1 MSANMKIK
9 KKGKKEAKNIND
21 AVFKDAVDDFDKFED
36 FFTTNLKNIII
47 GSIVAVVV
55 LIVGYLIFIEVQE
68 SKKEAAIALNEAKS
82 IEELNSAI
90 KKYPNSAADKTA
102 QLNLATIYFKD
113 GKFEEALKVYQSI
126 ARTASPGDIKS
137 RANLNIAYTLE
148 SLNKAPEAAEK
159 FATIG
164 VNNSFPEY
172 IRNEA
177 NYSAA
182 RIFIAC
188 KKNARAKDALKL
200 IKSNNPGD
208 FWASQALRLKQRLN
222 ADDPIPK
229 AEKPKTSDIP
239 SIKDV
244 KETTKK
250 TIVPKDK

>member
-9 KKGKKEAKNIND
+9 KKSKKEAKNIND

-36 FFTTNLKNIII
+36 FFTNNLQKIVIGAII
-47 GSIVAVVV
+47 AVVV
-55 LIVGYLIFIEVQE
+55 LIIGYLVFIEIQD
-68 SKKEAAIALNEAKS
+68 SKKEAAIALNAAKS

-113 GKFEEALKVYQSI
+113 GKFDDALKVYQSI
-126 ARTASPGDIKS
+126 ARTSSPGDIKS
-137 RANLNIAYTLE
+137 RAHLNIAYTLE

-188 KKNARAKDALKL
+188 KKNARAKEALKL
-200 IKSNNPGD
+200 IKSSNPGE
-208 FWASQALRLKQRLN
+208 FWVAQALRLKQRVDAN
-222 ADDPIPK
+222 DPL
-229 AEKPKTSDIP
+229 PKTETLP
-239 SIKDV
+239 TEKTKTEIK
-244 KETTKK
+244 KATP
-250 TIVPKDK
+250 TISKDK